1 MINPLEEEVVARL
14 VELTGSLGPDVTL
27 DCAGL
32 GPTLDQ
38 AFDATRRAGQVILVA
53 VPWAPLTIGP
63 ADWMAREVDFR
74 TSFASDPED
83 WRIALDLFAT
93 GRVSTDPLHSEAS
106 FINLDDIQE
115 AFEGLMKPSSQLQ
128 VVINL

>member
-1 MINPLEEEVVARL
+1 INPLDEDVVARL
-14 VELTGSLGPDVTL
+14 VELTGGLGPDVTF

-53 VPWAPLTIGP
+53 VPWEPLTIGP

-74 TSFASDPED
+74 TSFASLPED
-83 WRIALDLFAT
+83 WRTALDLFAS
-93 GRVSTDPLHSEAS
+93 GRVSTQPLLSEAS